1 MESTHDVLT
10 YHEELF
16 RSLGFRLTSLE
27 TRMENLINLVR
38 KPFGRRKEELQARLR
53 KAANQ
58 LVTSSPSTL

>member
-16 RSLGFRLTSLE
+16 RSLSFRLTSLE

-38 KPFGRRKEELQARLR
+38 EALGRRKEDLKLDFER
-53 KAANQ
+53 Q
-58 LVTSSPSTL
+58 LTSL

>member
-16 RSLGFRLTSLE
+16 RSLSFRLTSLE

-38 KPFGRRKEELQARLR
+38 KPLTERKR
-53 KAANQ
+53 N
-58 LVTSSPSTL
+58 SS